1 MLVTSGQV
9 SDFKAAEQLI
19 PKLKNTQTLLADKGY
34 DSAKIRNLL
43 TFKNITPCIPPR
55 KNKKI
60 QDDYDKSLY
69 KSRHKIEN
77 FFSYLKDFRRIHTRF
92 EPNGFLFKSIVN
104 FVSIFKFFN
113 NY

>member
-1 MLVTSGQV
+1 LLVTSGQV

-92 EPNGFLFKSIVN
+92 ERNGFLFKSIVN